1 MIILRYIQT
10 NLIGYFEVYKVFLVT
25 SWQNLIIHK
34 KQAYMEA
41 VATDFGIKEALSQLG
56 VKDLNEG
63 TSTGSNNFSNGDII
77 ESYSPVDGKLIGKVK
92 STTQEDYDKVM
103 DAATSAF
110 LSFRDMPS
118 PQRGEIVRQFGNKLR
133 DLKEP
138 LGKLV
143 SYEMGKSLQEGYG
156 EVQEMIDICDFAVG
170 LSRQLNGQ
178 VIPSERPGHIMREQW
193 HPIGVVGI
201 ISAFN
206 FPVAVWAWN
215 TALAWICGDVCV
227 WKASEKAPLCSIAC
241 QNIIAAILKENNLPE
256 GISCIIN
263 GDYKVGEMM
272 TTDSRIPLVSATGST
287 RMGRI
292 VGATVAGR
300 FGKSLLE
307 LGGNNAII
315 ITPTADLKVVVPGAV
330 FGAVGTCGQRCTSTR
345 RLIIHESV
353 YDKVRDAIV
362 GAYGQLTI
370 GNPLDETN
378 HIGPLIDKD
387 AVNAYLAAIEKA
399 KAEGGNVLVEGGVL
413 EGEGYESGCYVKP
426 AIIEAENHF
435 EIVQHETF
443 APVLYLMK
451 YSGDVENAI
460 AKQNGVAQ
468 GLSSAI
474 MTNEMKEA
482 EKFLSYAGS
491 DCGIAN
497 VNIGTSGAEIG
508 GAFGG
513 EKETGGGRE
522 SGSDAWKVYMRRQT
536 NTVNYSDELPL
547 AQGIK
552 FDL

>member
-1 MIILRYIQT
+1 MAT
-10 NLIGYFEVYKVFLVT
+10 
-25 SWQNLIIHK
+25 
-34 KQAYMEA
+34 
-41 VATDFGIKEALSQLG
+41 VANAFGIESALEKLG
-56 VKDLNEG
+56 VNEINKG
-63 TSTGSNNFSNGDII
+63 TSTGSNWFSKGDMIS
-77 ESYSPVDGKLIGKVK
+77 SYSPVDGKLIGKV
-92 STTQEDYDKVM
+92 TTTSREDYDRVIDTAQAAYREWRKVP
-103 DAATSAF
+103 A
-110 LSFRDMPS
+110 

-133 DLKEP
+133 ELKEP
-138 LGKLV
+138 LGQLV

-178 VIPSERPGHIMREQW
+178 TIPSERPGHVMREQW
-193 HPIGVVGI
+193 HPIGIVGI

-206 FPVAVWAWN
+206 FPVAVWSWN

-227 WKASEKAPLCSIAC
+227 WKASEKAPICSIAC

-256 GISCIIN
+256 GISSIIN

-272 TTDSRIPLVSATGST
+272 TTDTRVPLVSATGST

-292 VGATVAGR
+292 VGATVAER

-330 FGAVGTCGQRCTSTR
+330 FGAVGTAGQRCTSTR

-362 GAYGQLTI
+362 GAYGQIVI
-370 GNPLDETN
+370 GNPLDETK
-378 HIGPLIDKD
+378 HMGPLIDKD
-387 AVNAYLAAIEKA
+387 AVNMYLAAIEKA

-413 EGEGYESGCYVKP
+413 EGEGFESGCYVKP

-443 APVLYLMK
+443 APILYLMK

-460 AKQNGVAQ
+460 ETQNGVAQ

-522 SGSDAWKVYMRRQT
+522 SGSDSWKVYMRRQT

>member
-1 MIILRYIQT
+1 MSTIASQF
-10 NLIGYFEVYKVFLVT
+10 G
-25 SWQNLIIHK
+25 
-34 KQAYMEA
+34 MPEA
-41 VATDFGIKEALSQLG
+41 LKALGIKEIN
-56 VKDLNEG
+56 DG
-63 TSTGSNNFSNGDII
+63 TSTGSNCFSSGEII
-77 ESYSPVDGKLIGKVK
+77 ESYSPVDGQLIGKVK
-92 STTQEDYDKVM
+92 TTTAADYEKVM
-103 DAATSAF
+103 QSATAAF
-110 LSFRDMPS
+110 KSFRAMPA

-133 DLKEP
+133 ELKEP

-178 VIPSERPGHIMREQW
+178 TIPSERPGHVMREQW
-193 HPIGVVGI
+193 HSIGVVGI

-241 QNIIAAILKENNLPE
+241 QNIIADILKENQLPE

-272 TTDSRIPLVSATGST
+272 TTDVRIPLISATGST

-292 VGATVAGR
+292 VGTTVAQR

-330 FGAVGTCGQRCTSTR
+330 FGAVGTAGQRCTSTR

-370 GNPLDETN
+370 GNPLDQKN
-378 HIGPLIDKD
+378 HIGPLIDID
-387 AVNAYLAAIEKA
+387 AVNTYLAAIEKA
-399 KAEGGNVLVEGGVL
+399 KAEGGKVLVAGGVL
-413 EGEGYESGCYVKP
+413 SGEGYESGCYVKP

-443 APVLYLMK
+443 ASILYLMK
-451 YSGDVENAI
+451 YEGEVENAI
-460 AKQNGVAQ
+460 EKQNGVAQ

-474 MTNEMKEA
+474 MTNSMKEA
-482 EKFLSYAGS
+482 EKFLSFAGS

-536 NTVNYSDELPL
+536 NTVNYSDQLPL